1 MALICCDVSD
11 KAGDGYTL
19 LFTSTLKPLFSTAPL
34 LVESV
39 PLRIIVGPAAQL
51 LLKIQPQGGAAGD
64 GLLTQPMAVVA
75 DVGGNIVQMSYL
87 NPRHNVSVSLL
98 ATSGWHTDQS
108 SGTDDR

>member
-1 MALICCDVSD
+1 MAVTYCNVSD
-11 KAGDGYTL
+11 KVGDGYTL

-34 LVESV
+34 VVESM
-39 PLRIIVGPAAQL
+39 PLRIIVGPATQL
-51 LLKIQPQGGAAGD
+51 LLKIQPQGGAAGN

-87 NPRHNVSVSLL
+87 NPRYNVTVSLL
-98 ATSGWHTDQS
+98 AASGWHTDQA